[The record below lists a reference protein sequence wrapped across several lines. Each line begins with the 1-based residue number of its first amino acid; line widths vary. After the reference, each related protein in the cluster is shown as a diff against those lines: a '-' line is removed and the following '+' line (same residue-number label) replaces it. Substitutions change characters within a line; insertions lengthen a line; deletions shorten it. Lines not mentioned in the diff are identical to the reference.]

1 MSKGRREP
9 FIAAERMRAYRE
21 RRRNGL
27 RCMRIL
33 LHETEI
39 DSLISKG
46 FLKKERRHDLNA
58 VKICRRPASC
68 VGVQSTARR
77 L

>member
-1 MSKGRREP
+1 MSSKAKESVP
-9 FIAAERMRAYRE
+9 AAERMRRLRA

-39 DSLISKG
+39 DALVDRE
-46 FLKKERRHDLNA
+46 FLKQERRHDQDA
-58 VKICRRPASC
+58 VERATCSNSQR
-68 VGVQSTARR
+68 G
-77 L
+77 LG